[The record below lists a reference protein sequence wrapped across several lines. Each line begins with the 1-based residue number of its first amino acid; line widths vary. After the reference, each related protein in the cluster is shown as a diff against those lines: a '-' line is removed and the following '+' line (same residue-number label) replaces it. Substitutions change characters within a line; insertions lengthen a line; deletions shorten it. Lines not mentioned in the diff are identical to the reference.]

1 MTYAFVSDIPAS
13 WALYEQIAA
22 ELGGPVPD
30 GLVIHAAGPTEEGI
44 RIIDIWESEAAFRAF
59 QQARLAPII
68 GRHVDH
74 QRDAQPAFRDL
85 HADHVVEGAAGP
97 GGRTHL
103 AHSAPVQSANQPT
116 TTPEERGTT

>member
-22 ELGGPVPD
+22 ELGGSVPD

-68 GRHVDH
+68 GRHVD
-74 QRDAQPAFRDL
+74 QRDTQPAFRDL

-103 AHSAPVQSANQPT
+103 AHSALGAKRESASVD
-116 TTPEERGTT
+116 PEGGTA

>member
-22 ELGGPVPD
+22 ELGGSVPD

-97 GGRTHL
+97 GGRTHPAPSVL
-103 AHSAPVQSANQPT
+103 GAKRESASVD
-116 TTPEERGTT
+116 PEGETA